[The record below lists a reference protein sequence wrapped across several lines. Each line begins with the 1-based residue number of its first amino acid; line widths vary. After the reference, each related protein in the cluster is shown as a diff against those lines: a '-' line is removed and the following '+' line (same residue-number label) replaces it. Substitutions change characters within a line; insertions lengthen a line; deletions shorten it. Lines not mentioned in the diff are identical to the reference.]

1 MTEFDSLDR
10 SIWLMEGEKRLYPKI
25 YRDGAYRVFVGP
37 KSNDVIKVRGRD
49 ALIENIVTLG
59 RCARFAL
66 TSSESGS
73 RWSLVNGK
81 ADGWDAQP
89 HVATRIEA
97 ALTAAGR
104 HAVRVTSRKVPSL
117 AELLAK
123 FQARV
128 AALSGTERRTIAS
141 QRIGQ
146 DIYREAQILL
156 WDGKCAVTGLSV
168 EPLLRASHAK
178 PWTKCTEPR
187 EKLDP
192 FNGFLL
198 APHLDVLFD
207 KGYISFDPG
216 GAAIWSECLSP
227 DDRERLGLAEALRL
241 RWIDA
246 RHQPYLE
253 HHRDVELRRRSPST
267 AGTKA

>member
-1 MTEFDSLDR
+1 MTGSDSLDR

-37 KSNDVIKVRGRD
+37 KSNDVIKVWGRD

-89 HVATRIEA
+89 HVATQIAA
-97 ALTAAGR
+97 ALAAAGR
-104 HAVRVTSRKVPSL
+104 HAVRRTSREAPSL
-117 AELLAK
+117 ADLLAT
-123 FQARV
+123 FEVRV
-128 AALSGTERRTIAS
+128 SALSSTERQSLAS

-146 DIYREAQILL
+146 DIYREAQLTL
-156 WDGKCAVTGLSV
+156 WKGQCAVTGLSV

-178 PWTKCTEPR
+178 SWVACTEPR

-207 KGYISFDPG
+207 RGFLSFDPS

-227 DDRERLGLAEALRL
+227 DDRERLGLPDGLRL
-241 RWIDA
+241 RWIDS
-246 RHQPYLE
+246 RHQPYLD
-253 HHRDVELRRRSPST
+253 HHRDVVLQKHASST
-267 AGTKA
+267 GGTTA